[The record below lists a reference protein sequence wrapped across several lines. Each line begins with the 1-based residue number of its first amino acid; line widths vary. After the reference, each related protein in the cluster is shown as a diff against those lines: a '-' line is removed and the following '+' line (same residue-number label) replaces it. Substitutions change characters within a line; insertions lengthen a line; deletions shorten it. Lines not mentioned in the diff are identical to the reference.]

1 MSGQEQRCKSYIRNV
16 QLAETSSSSP
26 PPLID
31 PSSLRSSPGRQ
42 GVLEAGMP
50 AGGTERGVQCPS
62 PLAKRRRRAELS
74 CELARRQ
81 ERLLEAEHRLLERPS
96 GEARIL
102 GKLEQRL
109 AETESR
115 ILSGSSV
122 GVGGRR
128 TSEQRSRLQLPHIPE
143 NLLQPNGSCSG
154 LLSPRS
160 PRLLSTETLDRVA
173 SQSCSTIS
181 GWDIEASEM
190 AIDYRGE
197 YGALHE
203 YSRVGSQYGLHPLK
217 VRREEEQ
224 EQEEEEEEVVNEHV
238 VQQRTSGAD
247 GEAVKVRGECAVRE
261 NGLHELCARQK
272 SPNNKQHDPGI
283 SRSGSFHSNL
293 GQSHESK
300 QGSRKAFLE
309 ATIHHTGPASPRE
322 GGRAPLAQ
330 FRYWVS

>member
-1 MSGQEQRCKSYIRNV
+1 
-16 QLAETSSSSP
+16 
-26 PPLID
+26 
-31 PSSLRSSPGRQ
+31 
-42 GVLEAGMP
+42 MP

-81 ERLLEAEHRLLERPS
+81 ERLLEAEHRLLERPL

-217 VRREEEQ
+217 VRREEE
-224 EQEEEEEEVVNEHV
+224 EVVNEHV
-238 VQQRTSGAD
+238 VQHRTSGAD

-261 NGLHELCARQK
+261 NGLHAPRQK
-272 SPNNKQHDPGI
+272 SPNNKQHDPGP

-293 GQSHESK
+293 GQSHERK
-300 QGSRKAFLE
+300 QGGGKALLE
-309 ATIHHTGPASPRE
+309 ATIHHAGPGSPRE
-322 GGRAPLAQ
+322 EGRAPLAQ
-330 FRYWVS
+330 FRCW

>member
-115 ILSGSSV
+115 ILSS

-128 TSEQRSRLQLPHIPE
+128 TSEQTSRLQLPHIPE
-143 NLLQPNGSCSG
+143 NLQPNGSCSG

-217 VRREEEQ
+217 VRREEE
-224 EQEEEEEEVVNEHV
+224 EVVNEHV
-238 VQQRTSGAD
+238 VQHRTCSGEE
-247 GEAVKVRGECAVRE
+247 EAVKVRGECAVRE

-272 SPNNKQHDPGI
+272 SSNNKQHDPGP
-283 SRSGSFHSNL
+283 SCSGSFHSNL

-300 QGSRKAFLE
+300 QGSGKALLE
-309 ATIHHTGPASPRE
+309 ATIHHAGPSSPRE

-330 FRYWVS
+330 FRCW

>member
-1 MSGQEQRCKSYIRNV
+1 
-16 QLAETSSSSP
+16 
-26 PPLID
+26 
-31 PSSLRSSPGRQ
+31 
-42 GVLEAGMP
+42 MP

-115 ILSGSSV
+115 ILSSS

-128 TSEQRSRLQLPHIPE
+128 TSEQTSRLQLPHIPE
-143 NLLQPNGSCSG
+143 NLQPNGSCSG

-217 VRREEEQ
+217 VRREEE
-224 EQEEEEEEVVNEHV
+224 EVVVNEHV
-238 VQQRTSGAD
+238 VQHRTCSGEE
-247 GEAVKVRGECAVRE
+247 EAVKVRGECAVRE
-261 NGLHELCARQK
+261 NGLHDLCGQPQK
-272 SPNNKQHDPGI
+272 SSSNKQHDPGP
-283 SRSGSFHSNL
+283 SRSGSFHSNV

-300 QGSRKAFLE
+300 QGSGKALLE
-309 ATIHHTGPASPRE
+309 ATIHQTEAEAPRE
-322 GGRAPLAQ
+322 EGRAPLAQ
-330 FRYWVS
+330 FRCW

>member
-1 MSGQEQRCKSYIRNV
+1 
-16 QLAETSSSSP
+16 
-26 PPLID
+26 
-31 PSSLRSSPGRQ
+31 
-42 GVLEAGMP
+42 MP

-81 ERLLEAEHRLLERPS
+81 ERLLEAEHRLLERPP

-115 ILSGSSV
+115 ILGCS
-122 GVGGRR
+122 GGRR

-143 NLLQPNGSCSG
+143 NLQPNGSCSSG

-173 SQSCSTIS
+173 SLSCSTIS

-217 VRREEEQ
+217 VRREEE
-224 EQEEEEEEVVNEHV
+224 EVVNE
-238 VQQRTSGAD
+238 QRTCGRD
-247 GEAVKVRGECAVRE
+247 EQAVKVRGECVVRE
-261 NGLHELCARQK
+261 NGLQEK
-272 SPNNKQHDPGI
+272 NSSNKQHDPGPL
-283 SRSGSFHSNL
+283 RSGSFHSNL
-293 GQSHESK
+293 GQSREIK
-300 QGSRKAFLE
+300 QGSGKALLE
-309 ATIHHTGPASPRE
+309 ATIHQTASPRE
-322 GGRAPLAQ
+322 EGRAPLAQ
-330 FRYWVS
+330 FRCW

>member
-1 MSGQEQRCKSYIRNV
+1 M
-16 QLAETSSSSP
+16 
-26 PPLID
+26 
-31 PSSLRSSPGRQ
+31 PG
-42 GVLEAGMP
+42 AS
-50 AGGTERGVQCPS
+50 GTERGVQCPS

-81 ERLLEAEHRLLERPS
+81 ERLLEAEHRLLERPLG

-115 ILSGSSV
+115 ILSV

-143 NLLQPNGSCSG
+143 NLLHPNGSCSG
-154 LLSPRS
+154 LVSPRLS

-217 VRREEEQ
+217 VRREEE
-224 EQEEEEEEVVNEHV
+224 EEVVNEHV
-238 VQQRTSGAD
+238 QVQHRTSGGD

-261 NGLHELCARQK
+261 NGLHAPLQK
-272 SPNNKQHDPGI
+272 SPNNKQHDPGP

-300 QGSRKAFLE
+300 QGGGKALLE
-309 ATIHHTGPASPRE
+309 ATIHHPRE
-322 GGRAPLAQ
+322 EGRAPLAQ
-330 FRYWVS
+330 FRCW

>member
-1 MSGQEQRCKSYIRNV
+1 
-16 QLAETSSSSP
+16 
-26 PPLID
+26 
-31 PSSLRSSPGRQ
+31 
-42 GVLEAGMP
+42 MP

-115 ILSGSSV
+115 ILSS
-122 GVGGRR
+122 GGRR
-128 TSEQRSRLQLPHIPE
+128 TSEQTSRLQLPHIPE
-143 NLLQPNGSCSG
+143 NLQPNGSCSG

-217 VRREEEQ
+217 VRREEE
-224 EQEEEEEEVVNEHV
+224 EEEEGEEDEEGEGEVVNEHV
-238 VQQRTSGAD
+238 VQHRTCSGEQ
-247 GEAVKVRGECAVRE
+247 EAVKVRGECAVRE